1 MNNIVLTGMPGA
13 GKSTIGV
20 LLAKVLGYK
29 FIDADLLIQDKWGML
44 LREIIA
50 KYGEE
55 EFLKIENDV
64 NKEIHDERAVIATGG
79 SAIYCREAMEK
90 YMNEDTVVYIKLPYE
105 EIESRLGN
113 IRRRGVVL
121 KEGQT
126 LMDLYKERTVLYEEF
141 SHIRVNASGLGVEE
155 LMDSIAGMIMIHEK
169 F

>member
-126 LMDLYKERTVLYEEF
+126 LMDLYEERTVLYEEF